1 MTIQDTEQQQKEL
14 KSFKAQQL
22 KQLAKIEVQ
31 QLIDRELDKQL
42 HKEEEIKK
50 LNQIAVNAQLK
61 VVQGLSHQLKEMVED
76 AKMKD

>member
-1 MTIQDTEQQQKEL
+1 L

-61 VVQGLSHQLKEMVED
+61 VVQGLSH
-76 AKMKD
+76 